1 MLLQGLTTDW
11 PITAWI
17 LIQVIFWAVFTVS
30 IVRLDLN
37 HLKHFGDTGAWAA
50 SLIFFTLLW
59 RLSAGI
65 EPGLSFHI
73 FGSALLTL
81 LFGFPY
87 MLLGG
92 VLGMIAN
99 ALSGVGTIVDIPAS
113 ALAVLIIPGGTTF
126 LVWKLSLRLLPPNFF
141 AYVWGCGFFGAT
153 LGIAVSATAITTLLW
168 VSGLYPLDYL
178 LDFYFPYALMQT
190 FPEGLITGTVLALLV
205 VHKPEWVATFHDEFY
220 LHHRHPRDAHHL
232 PKRRSSDD

>member
-1 MLLQGLTTDW
+1 
-11 PITAWI
+11 
-17 LIQVIFWAVFTVS
+17 
-30 IVRLDLN
+30 
-37 HLKHFGDTGAWAA
+37 
-50 SLIFFTLLW
+50 
-59 RLSAGI
+59 
-65 EPGLSFHI
+65 
-73 FGSALLTL
+73 
-81 LFGFPY
+81 

-190 FPEGLITGTVLALLV
+190 FPEGFITGTVLALLV
-205 VHKPEWVATFHDEFY
+205 VYKPEWVATFRDEFY

>member
-1 MLLQGLTTDW
+1 
-11 PITAWI
+11 
-17 LIQVIFWAVFTVS
+17 
-30 IVRLDLN
+30 
-37 HLKHFGDTGAWAA
+37 
-50 SLIFFTLLW
+50 
-59 RLSAGI
+59 
-65 EPGLSFHI
+65 
-73 FGSALLTL
+73 
-81 LFGFPY
+81 

-99 ALSGVGTIVDIPAS
+99 ALSGVGTIVNIPAS
-113 ALAVLIIPGGTTF
+113 ALAVLISPGGTTF

-153 LGIAVSATAITTLLW
+153 LGIAVSATEITTLLW

-190 FPEGLITGTVLALLV
+190 FPEGFIIGNVLALLV
-205 VHKPEWVATFHDEFY
+205 VDKPKWEATFRDAFY